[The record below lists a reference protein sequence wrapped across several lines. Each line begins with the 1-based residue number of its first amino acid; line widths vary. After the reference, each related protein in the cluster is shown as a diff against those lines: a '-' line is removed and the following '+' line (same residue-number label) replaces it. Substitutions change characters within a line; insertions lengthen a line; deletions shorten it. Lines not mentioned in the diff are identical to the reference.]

1 MKWFAVL
8 PAVVIAVLVAG
19 PLVAAQDEPPF
30 LLPLDRQPVIPNG
43 LGMKFFYGPWEPQG
57 RSGGGTMTVKPG
69 AYTRAASGNTTRYR
83 VLYEGVNFV
92 LTVVLMRYD
101 TTWTGFEV
109 FLLQPVFRD
118 NLDPYDSSLNI
129 WYCEDVRIKKG
140 DTAFQWSRERLLDE
154 FAQRC
159 GKGVR
164 PGEIWPFRGAKTEDG
179 DYYGWSGF
187 RYARIR
193 K

>member
-1 MKWFAVL
+1 MKRFAIML
-8 PAVVIAVLVAG
+8 AVVIAALVGG
-19 PLVAAQDEPPF
+19 PLAAAGEKPPF
-30 LLPLDRQPVIPNG
+30 RLPLDRQPAIPNG
-43 LGMKFFYGPWEPQG
+43 GGMKFFYGPWEPRG
-57 RSGGGTMTVKPG
+57 RSGGGTLMIKPD
-69 AYTRAASGNTTRYR
+69 AYIHTASGATKRYR
-83 VLYEGVNFV
+83 VLYEGENFV
-92 LTVVLMRYD
+92 LTVVLKRYD
-101 TTWTGFEV
+101 TTWTEFEV

-118 NLDPYDSSLNI
+118 NPDPFDSSLNI